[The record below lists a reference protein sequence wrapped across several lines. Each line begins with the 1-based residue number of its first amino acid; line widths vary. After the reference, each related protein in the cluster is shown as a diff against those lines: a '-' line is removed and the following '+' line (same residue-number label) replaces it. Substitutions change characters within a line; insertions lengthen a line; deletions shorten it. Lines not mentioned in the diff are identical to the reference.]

1 MFLFLAMYLVHS
13 HLLAMKRFQ
22 STKLNSLWHESTGQ
36 PFKVRGDFTDNLN
49 HFQKS
54 FPRLLHIVILSKYEE
69 LFQVLHGN
77 VQSQVFLS

>member
-1 MFLFLAMYLVHS
+1 MFIFPAMYLVHS
-13 HLLAMKRFQ
+13 HLLTTKRFQ
-22 STKLNSLWHESTGQ
+22 STKLNSFWYESTVQ
-36 PFKVRGDFTDNLN
+36 SFKVRGDFTAILN

-54 FPRLLHIVILSKYEE
+54 FPRLVHIVILSRYEE